1 MKKLGIIS
9 GSGDLPFLLAKSVA
23 DHGMEP
29 IVVQITQE
37 MSPELGKIV
46 NHIHPIGIGQIRKII
61 KLFLDSGVDEA
72 AIIGKIEKSILLNPL
87 QLDTAAIRILSSL
100 SNKGDRTIMM
110 AAINYFERKGIKI
123 IDQTLYLKNL
133 LPPTGVLTKRK
144 PTGPQ
149 WKDIKYGIELAR
161 QVASID
167 IGQTVVVKNMIPIAI
182 EAIEGTDST
191 IERGGALGGKG
202 IVVAKATSS
211 DHDFRVDV
219 PTVGERTLKLLH
231 RANGSVL
238 AVEAGRTFLLR
249 GHQLS
254 QIADQLKIS
263 LVAVN

>member
-1 MKKLGIIS
+1 
-9 GSGDLPFLLAKSVA
+9 
-23 DHGMEP
+23 
-29 IVVQITQE
+29 
-37 MSPELGKIV
+37 
-46 NHIHPIGIGQIRKII
+46 
-61 KLFLDSGVDEA
+61 
-72 AIIGKIEKSILLNPL
+72 
-87 QLDTAAIRILSSL
+87 
-100 SNKGDRTIMM
+100 MM

-182 EAIEGTDST
+182 EALEGTDST
-191 IERGGALGGKG
+191 IDRGGALGGKG

-219 PTVGERTLKLLH
+219 PTVGERTLKLLLQ
-231 RANGSVL
+231 ANGSVL

>member
-1 MKKLGIIS
+1 
-9 GSGDLPFLLAKSVA
+9 
-23 DHGMEP
+23 
-29 IVVQITQE
+29 
-37 MSPELGKIV
+37 
-46 NHIHPIGIGQIRKII
+46 
-61 KLFLDSGVDEA
+61 
-72 AIIGKIEKSILLNPL
+72 
-87 QLDTAAIRILSSL
+87 
-100 SNKGDRTIMM
+100 MM

-231 RANGSVL
+231 QANGSVL

>member
-29 IVVQITQE
+29 IIVQVTQDL
-37 MSPELGKIV
+37 SPQLGKIAK
-46 NHIHPIGIGQIRKII
+46 HIYPIGIGKIRKII
-61 KLFLDSGVDEA
+61 RLFLDSGIDEVA
-72 AIIGKIEKSILLNPL
+72 VIGKIEKSTLLNPL
-87 QLDTAAIRILSSL
+87 QLDTAAIKILSNL
-100 SNKGDRTIMM
+100 PNKGDRTIMM
-110 AAINYFERKGIKI
+110 AAIDYFEEKGIKI
-123 IDQTLYLKNL
+123 IDQTLFLKDL
-133 LPPTGVLTKRK
+133 LPVAGVLTKRK
-144 PTGPQ
+144 PSRTE

-161 QVASID
+161 QVAGID
-167 IGQTVVVKNMIPIAI
+167 IGQTVVVKNRIPIAI
-182 EAIEGTDST
+182 EAIEGTDAT

-231 RANGSVL
+231 QTNGSVL
-238 AVEAGRTFLLR
+238 AVEAGRTFLIR

>member
-29 IVVQITQE
+29 IVVQVTQE

-100 SNKGDRTIMM
+100 PNKGDRTIMM

-123 IDQTLYLKNL
+123 IDQTL
-133 LPPTGVLTKRK
+133 
-144 PTGPQ
+144 
-149 WKDIKYGIELAR
+149 
-161 QVASID
+161 
-167 IGQTVVVKNMIPIAI
+167 
-182 EAIEGTDST
+182 
-191 IERGGALGGKG
+191 
-202 IVVAKATSS
+202 
-211 DHDFRVDV
+211 
-219 PTVGERTLKLLH
+219 
-231 RANGSVL
+231 
-238 AVEAGRTFLLR
+238 
-249 GHQLS
+249 
-254 QIADQLKIS
+254 
-263 LVAVN
+263 